1 MGGEQ
6 RIGTKAASAPSQEVA
21 MPISARLQEL
31 LEQHDVEYEA
41 IHHPQDFRAQ
51 LTARDTHTP
60 PEEFAKAVV
69 VHVDGGYA
77 MALLPATHYLA
88 PARLARSIGAYE
100 VRLASETEM
109 ASRIPG
115 YEIGAAPPFPSLCG
129 LRVYASPLLA
139 SEKHITFNAGTHRD
153 AVRMSW
159 ADYERLAKPEVV
171 HLSHHEDEAEQE
183 D

>member
-1 MGGEQ
+1 
-6 RIGTKAASAPSQEVA
+6 

-31 LEQHDVEYEA
+31 LDEHDIEYEA
-41 IHHPQDFRAQ
+41 IHHRQDYRARS
-51 LTARDTHTP
+51 TADDTHTP
-60 PEEFAKAVV
+60 AQEFAKTVV

-100 VRLASETEM
+100 VRLASEAEM

-129 LRVYASPLLA
+129 LRVYASPLFA
-139 SEKHITFNAGTHRD
+139 REKDITFNAGTHRD
-153 AVRMSW
+153 AVRMRW
-159 ADYERLAKPEVV
+159 ADFERLAKPEVV
-171 HLSHHEDEAEQE
+171 HLSHHEDEPEDEQ
-183 D
+183 